1 MGYQRRGLKLMSGI
15 LSALAGSSGGGSVD
29 FNVITG
35 KYVNEDEFF
44 TEAYYGYN
52 ATVSTVPP
60 FGSTSPASVLFRGAT
75 VVGVWSYGAFA
86 GYADSYLVALNG
98 DTTGTIPYISGLKV
112 NGTQL
117 VLSGGPNYMGSY
129 VGPHTQYYLPLATGF
144 TPTLFGTTDG
154 VTIPVTIA

>member
-1 MGYQRRGLKLMSGI
+1 MSGI

-35 KYVNEDEFF
+35 HYVDAGEIF

-52 ATVSTVPP
+52 ATSSTVPT
-60 FGSTSPASVLFRGAT
+60 FGSTSPTPVLFRGAT
-75 VVGVWSYGAFA
+75 VVGVWSYGSFT
-86 GYADSYLVALNG
+86 GYADNYLVALDG
-98 DTTGTIPYISGLKV
+98 DTTGTIPYITGLKV

-117 VLSGGPNYMGSY
+117 VLGGGPNYTGVY